1 MYGTFFNIHIFENYI
16 YNPYCSDI
24 NNKKYMYSAY
34 KEYHNINNYYSN
46 PVNHYARMYDNNQIY
61 FRPQNIKKYNKY
73 IIYIWNH
80 NELVDFEFELVN
92 KKKLI
97 IHCTDTCKV
106 TFRIKF
112 VDTLENIEKIF
123 DTGIFN
129 TKTKII
135 EI

>member
-1 MYGTFFNIHIFENYI
+1 
-16 YNPYCSDI
+16 
-24 NNKKYMYSAY
+24 
-34 KEYHNINNYYSN
+34 
-46 PVNHYARMYDNNQIY
+46 MYDNNQIY
-61 FRPQNIKKYNKY
+61 FIPQNIKKYNKY